1 MLPSF
6 HWSCD
11 LWDEN
16 ATVRAADGGHSEMTT
31 DTVTVP
37 VAAKASWVVTLCWI
51 AVILDGFDLVVL
63 GALIPTL
70 TDPAA
75 PFMTGAEATFTSTIG
90 LVGMMVGALS
100 IGIATDRIGRRRAL
114 IWSVAAFSALT
125 AACGLSQTPSQLGMF
140 RFLAGVGLGG
150 CLPIAIAMVTEFS
163 KGQAG
168 RAATR
173 VMTGYH
179 VGAVATALL
188 GLVLLPEV
196 GWRGMF
202 FAGAL
207 PGLVVVP
214 LMIRYLA
221 ESPAYLLARGRGA
234 EAEAIARTH
243 GIVLNA
249 AGSDAP
255 KVSVGTLFEGG
266 YLRTTLAIWVTS
278 FMGLLLVYALNSWLP
293 ALMVAADYG
302 LERGLWLLLLLN
314 AGAIC
319 GLVVAGPVGDRIGL
333 RTAVILWFGTGAVL
347 LAFLSWKM
355 PVVLLY
361 PAVFLTG
368 CFVFSAQVL
377 VYAFTAWRYPAAV
390 RATAIG
396 MSAGVGRLGAIA
408 GPLIGGTLV
417 SMGLGHPWGFYIFA
431 VVGLIGA
438 VAMTASTVRR

>member
-1 MLPSF
+1 MTQTYSK
-6 HWSCD
+6 D
-11 LWDEN
+11 
-16 ATVRAADGGHSEMTT
+16 AGGS
-31 DTVTVP
+31 
-37 VAAKASWVVTLCWI
+37 AGWVITLCWI

-70 TDPAA
+70 TNPAA
-75 PFMTGAEATFTSTIG
+75 PFMTPAEATFASTIG
-90 LVGMMVGALS
+90 LVGMTIGALS
-100 IGIATDRIGRRRAL
+100 IGAATDRIGRRRAL
-114 IWSVAAFSALT
+114 IWAVAAFSILT
-125 AACGLSQTPSQLGMF
+125 ALCGLAQTPAQLSLF

-150 CLPIAIAMVTEFS
+150 CLPTAIAMVTEFS
-163 KGQAG
+163 RGKAG
-168 RAATR
+168 RASTQ

-188 GLVLLPEV
+188 GLVLLPMT

-214 LMIRYLA
+214 LMLRHLA
-221 ESPAYLLARGRGA
+221 ESPAYLLASGRRA
-234 EAEAIARTH
+234 EAEAVARAH
-243 GIVLNA
+243 GITLAEPA
-249 AGSDAP
+249 ADVP
-255 KVSVGTLFEGG
+255 KASIRTLFEGG
-266 YLRTTLAIWVTS
+266 FLRTTLAIWVTS

-319 GLVVAGPVGDRIGL
+319 GLLVAGQVGDRIGL
-333 RTAVILWFGTGAVL
+333 RTAAIIWFAAGAVL
-347 LAFLSWKM
+347 LALLSWKM
-355 PVVLLY
+355 PVGLLY
-361 PAVFLTG
+361 PVVFLTG

-377 VYAFTAWRYPAAV
+377 VYAFTASRFPAAV

-417 SMGLGHPWGFYIFA
+417 SMGIGHPWGFYVFA
-431 VVGLIGA
+431 VVGMIAAL
-438 VAMTASTVRR
+438 AMSVTTARSS